1 DGDWLMPLHEMEVP
15 SGMRLLL
22 RGLTASFLM
31 QWPKPEAGDEPAWK
45 VPLVAENARELDI
58 YNHSVQWTWADPGD
72 PGNEW
77 RPRDALANPE
87 EEDDEM
93 EEAAEEEGWE
103 EEDPCVDDLVSEKA
117 LAILAEGKA
126 DSSKPVDGSAEVGQ
140 LSWNR
145 MCNGNGEPIP
155 RLGKCRSLHLMKA

>member
-1 DGDWLMPLHEMEVP
+1 M
-15 SGMRLLL
+15 
-22 RGLTASFLM
+22 
-31 QWPKPEAGDEPAWK
+31 
-45 VPLVAENARELDI
+45 AENARELDI

-117 LAILAEGKA
+117 LAILAEGK
-126 DSSKPVDGSAEVGQ
+126 VGY
-140 LSWNR
+140 LSFR
-145 MCNGNGEPIP
+145 DI
-155 RLGKCRSLHLMKA
+155 RQIS

>member
-1 DGDWLMPLHEMEVP
+1 MPLHEMEAIRDAP
-15 SGMRLLL
+15 
-22 RGLTASFLM
+22 T
-31 QWPKPEAGDEPAWK
+31 PAWSDSK
-45 VPLVAENARELDI
+45 LLDAMVSVPLVAENARELDI

-117 LAILAEGKA
+117 LAILAEGK
-126 DSSKPVDGSAEVGQ
+126 VG
-140 LSWNR
+140 LIRASLWMAVLR
-145 MCNGNGEPIP
+145 CNGNGEPIP